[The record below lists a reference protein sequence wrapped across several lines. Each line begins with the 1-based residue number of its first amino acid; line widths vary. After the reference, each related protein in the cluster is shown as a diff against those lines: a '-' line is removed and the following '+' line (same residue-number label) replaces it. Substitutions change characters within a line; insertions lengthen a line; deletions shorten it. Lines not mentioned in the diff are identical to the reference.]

1 MAFTST
7 PMPML
12 MVTLGGDGD
21 WTGLFLKGAD
31 GRVPQ
36 PLLDAF
42 ATFQSEL
49 RVFSAECDA
58 FNEKAEGASFPHCF
72 GLWCWN
78 PKYLEAARSPSD
90 TSSDVRGRTAGRS
103 LPWCTAL

>member
-1 MAFTST
+1 
-7 PMPML
+7 ML
-12 MVTLGGDGD
+12 PLEFRSRGNLLEDGRKAPAA
-21 WTGLFLKGAD
+21 LPALKRSDDLLLDALCGWQGAD

-78 PKYLEAARSPSD
+78 PKYLE
-90 TSSDVRGRTAGRS
+90 TSVSV
-103 LPWCTAL
+103 

>member
-1 MAFTST
+1 MCSQYFSRSSRMPRYSSGGSLPLSST
-7 PMPML
+7 PERRS
-12 MVTLGGDGD
+12 DGD

-78 PKYLEAARSPSD
+78 PKYLE
-90 TSSDVRGRTAGRS
+90 TSVSV
-103 LPWCTAL
+103 

>member
-1 MAFTST
+1 MSFS
-7 PMPML
+7 
-12 MVTLGGDGD
+12 
-21 WTGLFLKGAD
+21 AD
-31 GRVPQ
+31 
-36 PLLDAF
+36 AA

-78 PKYLEAARSPSD
+78 PKYLE
-90 TSSDVRGRTAGRS
+90 TSVSV
-103 LPWCTAL
+103 